1 MVVLRRHEQYAT
13 KADFRVLSHGVKT
26 QLDQLEGKTD
36 RLETKA
42 DRLEE
47 KTDRL
52 EANTSR
58 LEMKTDRL
66 EAKVD
71 HLDEKVDH
79 LEVKV
84 GHLDVKVGHLDMKV
98 GHLDVKVGHL
108 EVKVDHLGER
118 ISQFEVKVTSD
129 LVGLKGAMTINADEC
144 KSEISKL
151 RADVAVLTN
160 SHKYVLWIGGGLA
173 TMCMSV
179 FGLCISILLPSLR
192 W

>member
-1 MVVLRRHEQYAT
+1 
-13 KADFRVLSHGVKT
+13 VKT
-26 QLDQLEGKTD
+26 QL
-36 RLETKA
+36 
-42 DRLEE
+42 
-47 KTDRL
+47 
-52 EANTSR
+52 
-58 LEMKTDRL
+58 
-66 EAKVD
+66 D

-79 LEVKV
+79 LEVR
-84 GHLDVKVGHLDMKV
+84 
-98 GHLDVKVGHL
+98 
-108 EVKVDHLGER
+108 VDHLGER

-129 LVGLKGAMTINADEC
+129 LVGLKDTMTTNADEC

-179 FGLCISILLPSLR
+179 FGLCISMLLPSLR

>member
-13 KADFRVLSHGVKT
+13 KTDFRVLSHGVKT

-36 RLETKA
+36 RLETKT
-42 DRLEE
+42 DRLEK

-79 LEVKV
+79 LKVKV
-84 GHLDVKVGHLDMKV
+84 GHLDVKVGHLDM
-98 GHLDVKVGHL
+98 KVGHL

-129 LVGLKGAMTINADEC
+129 LIGLKGAMTINADEC